1 MDLLV
6 QQTLNAI
13 SLGGT
18 YAMLA
23 LGLAVVFSVMGM
35 INFAHGDLM
44 TLSGYAYVAASLA
57 GAPFVISVLAALCAG
72 TIAAITLERIAFR
85 PLRNAGPMTLLISSF
100 AVSIVLQIL
109 FQSLISPRPQPA
121 VMPDFFSRA
130 IVIGGFLIGSIQATS
145 IVVTGIT
152 LFLLL
157 YLFKK
162 TMLGISIRAAAIDF
176 STTRLMGVRANM
188 VISAS
193 FGISGLLA
201 AISGIL
207 WIAQRGSV
215 DPYMGIF
222 PVLKAFIAAILG
234 GMGSLPG
241 AVVGGFALGSIE
253 IALQSLLP
261 TSLLAFKDPFALLI
275 VIAILVRFP
284 LGLIPVKQSARP

>member
-1 MDLLV
+1 MDLLI

-23 LGLAVVFSVMGM
+23 LGLAVIFSVMGM

-57 GAPFVISVLAALCAG
+57 GAPFAVSVLAALCAG
-72 TIAAITLERIAFR
+72 TIAAAMLERIAFR

-100 AVSIVLQIL
+100 AVSIILQIL

-121 VMPDFFSRA
+121 VMPGFFSKA
-130 IVIGGFLIGSIQATS
+130 IEIGGFLIGSIQATS
-145 IVVTGIT
+145 IIVTGIT

-176 STTRLMGVRANM
+176 PTTRLMGVRANL

-261 TSLLAFKDPFALLI
+261 TSLLAFKDPFTLLI

-284 LGLIPVKQSARP
+284 LGLIPVKQSTRP

>member
-1 MDLLV
+1 
-6 QQTLNAI
+6 
-13 SLGGT
+13 
-18 YAMLA
+18 
-23 LGLAVVFSVMGM
+23 
-35 INFAHGDLM
+35 
-44 TLSGYAYVAASLA
+44 
-57 GAPFVISVLAALCAG
+57 
-72 TIAAITLERIAFR
+72 
-85 PLRNAGPMTLLISSF
+85 
-100 AVSIVLQIL
+100 
-109 FQSLISPRPQPA
+109 
-121 VMPDFFSRA
+121 
-130 IVIGGFLIGSIQATS
+130 
-145 IVVTGIT
+145 
-152 LFLLL
+152 
-157 YLFKK
+157 
-162 TMLGISIRAAAIDF
+162 
-176 STTRLMGVRANM
+176 M